1 MPARKNIMK
10 VIVTGASGQLGTD
23 VMKELIS
30 LGYEAIPADLP
41 TLDITDK
48 EKTVS
53 FITKNKP
60 DAVIHCAAFTAVDLA
75 ETEREKCRLINVDG
89 TENVAYA
96 CTLCG
101 AKLLYLSTDYVFGG
115 KGDAPY
121 ETDSE
126 ISPCNY
132 YGKTKYLGEEAVRK
146 NEKHFIVRISWVFGK
161 SGKNFVKAMLHLS
174 QEREEISVVNDQIG
188 SPTYTPDLARLLC
201 KMLTGE
207 KYGTYHATNEGY
219 CSWAEFAE
227 KIMELSGSKT
237 KIVPISSAEYESA
250 AVRPNNS
257 RMSKV
262 SLDENGFDRLPS
274 WQNALER
281 YFE

>member
-1 MPARKNIMK
+1 MPARKNGMR
-10 VIVTGASGQLGTD
+10 VIVTGAGGQLGTD

-53 FITKNKP
+53 FIAEINP
-60 DAVIHCAAFTAVDLA
+60 DAVIHCAAYTAVDLA
-75 ETEREKCRLINVDG
+75 ETEREKCRSINVGG
-89 TENVAYA
+89 TENIAYA
-96 CTLCG
+96 CRKCG

-115 KGDAPY
+115 KGNIPY
-121 ETDSE
+121 EIDSE

-132 YGKTKYLGEEAVRK
+132 YGETKYQGEEAVRK

-161 SGKNFVKAMLHLS
+161 NGRNFVKTMLRLS
-174 QEREEISVVNDQIG
+174 QERDEISVVNDQIG
-188 SPTYTPDLARLLC
+188 SPTYTPDLAYLLC
-201 KMLTGE
+201 KMIATE

-219 CSWAEFAE
+219 CSWAEFAA
-227 KIMELSGSKT
+227 KIMGLSGSKT
-237 KIVPISSAEYESA
+237 RIIPISSAEYKSA
-250 AVRPNNS
+250 AARPENS
-257 RMSKV
+257 RMSKI

-281 YFE
+281 YFK